1 MHYASLFI
9 SQVFYFFLVVAL
21 SSSNLLGSVLSIPEH
36 ASLNMSSEKKKK
48 NAVLQFPYTKN
59 VHLYQIITALLNLLC

>member
-48 NAVLQFPYTKN
+48 MLSFSFPILKMYTYIK
-59 VHLYQIITALLNLLC
+59 